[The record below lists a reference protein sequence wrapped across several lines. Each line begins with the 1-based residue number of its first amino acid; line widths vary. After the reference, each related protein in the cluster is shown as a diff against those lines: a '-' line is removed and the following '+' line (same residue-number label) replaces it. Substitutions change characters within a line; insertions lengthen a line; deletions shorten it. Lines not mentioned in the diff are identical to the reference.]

1 MTSEN
6 RLSLDDALRHD
17 RPTIDDESLAHLL
30 ESQMDSYAPDL
41 PMSGLENES
50 IVNQNATDGT
60 DMTASD
66 RIRGLL
72 RDPSEHTDASGTQPE
87 PTNAHVNP
95 NQSDIDTDVH
105 IKEESPGLEIISS
118 KFIPG
123 EIIDLSDTEDVA
135 IKQEAESAP
144 FNWTSMPAG
153 SIMISDSDDEDEA
166 VARANKLPSAEDP
179 AKASPVRDLA
189 VDIGRNMDEL
199 GENDIPRV
207 TSAPH
212 LGKFMLNKKLNS
224 PAKPQPQD
232 MADLRER
239 QRASLE
245 KALGNPII
253 TGAGGIFKVPQ
264 PSISSA
270 SRMPDDDGFSWM
282 TDTMVLDDEPAID
295 FQALKK
301 SYKAKR
307 KARANTLEDD
317 IQFKKAHIEATNL
330 LRKQALEMAE
340 HDTSDEAEESEDG
353 LFVREEPSLSRTK
366 TPFSMSADSRAD
378 NDDVVFTGMLTGKRP
393 SRQPN
398 NKSSANEPEFSTKRS
413 RANALKRELRS
424 NMMAGIEAILL
435 KDQRRL
441 ELQTAK
447 AAEAEDKAQ
456 GKKTS
461 HKRKTSTT
469 LVGTSAK
476 RTKTGRM
483 SNVDSLMNSN
493 IYEDSNA
500 NLDKPGL
507 PQVTDKKKADFLT
520 SLIANIPLE
529 DWNQANDDRIDIVRA
544 SRILAKYK
552 VVPDGKGD
560 WAFKGMKSSLYHY
573 QLQGAAYMKSRE
585 IGEQNPHGGIL
596 AGKLLKSVLFS
607 STALVFVI
615 F

>member
-1 MTSEN
+1 MASEIGPSFDEASPHE
-6 RLSLDDALRHD
+6 L
-17 RPTIDDESLAHLL
+17 PTMDEHNLGLL
-30 ESQMDSYAPDL
+30 LQTAMDSDAPDL

-50 IVNQNATDGT
+50 LIDQSTTDGPDLT
-60 DMTASD
+60 TSD

-72 RDPSEHTDASGTQPE
+72 RDPSDHTDASIAQSE
-87 PTNAHVNP
+87 NSDAHVDP
-95 NQSDIDTDVH
+95 DQSGTDKDIY
-105 IKEESPGLEIISS
+105 IKKESPGVEFISS
-118 KFIPG
+118 NFFPG
-123 EIIDLSDTEDVA
+123 ELIDLVSDTEDVV
-135 IKQEAESAP
+135 IKEEGKSEP
-144 FNWTSMPAG
+144 FSWRAG
-153 SIMISDSDDEDEA
+153 HILIPDSDEEDEW
-166 VARANKLPSAEDP
+166 VARANKPLSAEDP
-179 AKASPVRDLA
+179 TKARPASVLA
-189 VDIGRNMDEL
+189 VDDGHKMAKPA
-199 GENDIPRV
+199 ENDVLSI
-207 TSAPH
+207 TSAPQ
-212 LGKFMLNKKLNS
+212 LGEFMLTKKPNR
-224 PAKPQPQD
+224 QPQD
-232 MADLRER
+232 IADLRER

-245 KALGNPII
+245 KALGSPVT
-253 TGAGGIFKVPQ
+253 TGAGRIFKAPQ
-264 PSISSA
+264 PSRSSLSGISNE
-270 SRMPDDDGFSWM
+270 DGFSWM
-282 TDTMVLDDEPAID
+282 TDTLVPDEEPVID
-295 FQALKK
+295 FQAFKK

-307 KARANTLEDD
+307 KARTNTLEDD
-317 IQFKKAHIEATNL
+317 VQFKKAHIEATNL

-353 LFVREEPSLSRTK
+353 LFVREEPSLSTTK
-366 TPFSMSADSRAD
+366 TPFSMSADGRAD
-378 NDDVVFTGMLTGKRP
+378 DDDVLFTGMLTGKRP

-456 GKKTS
+456 GKKKS

-529 DWNQANDDRIDIVRA
+529 DWKQANDDRIDIVRA

-596 AGKLLKSVLFS
+596 AGKLRKSVLFS